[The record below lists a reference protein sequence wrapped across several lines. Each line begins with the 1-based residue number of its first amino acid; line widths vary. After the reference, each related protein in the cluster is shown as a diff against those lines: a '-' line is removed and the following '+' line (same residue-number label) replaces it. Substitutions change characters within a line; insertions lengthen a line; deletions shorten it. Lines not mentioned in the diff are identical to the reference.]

1 MTLTIDIVARIT
13 VAVLVIIFSIAF
25 KRRKELFTVK
35 NTKGDAQVA
44 LLENYVSRQI
54 RDTNLLLW
62 LVGGFGSF
70 VLAYCIWPVVAA
82 G

>member
-44 LLENYVSRQI
+44 LLENYVTRQI

-70 VLAYCIWPVVAA
+70 VLAYCIWSVVAA

>member
-1 MTLTIDIVARIT
+1 MTLTIDIVARII
-13 VAVLVIIFSIAF
+13 VVVLVIIFSIAF

-35 NTKGDAQVA
+35 NAEGDAQIA

-70 VLAYCIWPVVAA
+70 VLAYCIWSIMAA

>member
-70 VLAYCIWPVVAA
+70 VLAYCIWSVVAA

>member
-35 NTKGDAQVA
+35 NAEGAAQVA

-70 VLAYCIWPVVAA
+70 VLAYCIWSILAA

>member
-62 LVGGFGSF
+62 LVGGFGCF
-70 VLAYCIWPVVAA
+70 VLAYCIWSIVAA